1 MSWTPREGG
10 VSGRRETE
18 STSQELV
25 ATPTLAR
32 ALLMGVEGMMLQE
45 SSRRAEAQYTQ
56 QLFSGTFAETRAE
69 RWWGGGLEG
78 AVEPAILLLSI
89 RDISTCFKLCPY
101 SRVKHCARRRELA
114 PLR

>member
-1 MSWTPREGG
+1 MSWTLREGG
-10 VSGRRETE
+10 VSGRRENE

-25 ATPTLAR
+25 ATSTLAR

-56 QLFSGTFAETRAE
+56 LLFSGTFAETRAE
-69 RWWGGGLEG
+69 RWWGSWRG
-78 AVEPAILLLSI
+78 AMEPGILLLSI